1 MASLA
6 DDVGGLTI
14 PGVDTLCGRPMFA
27 AFWAIFGLLE
37 IIVWGA
43 LVTPLIVPFI
53 VLPRGKRE
61 RFSVLGAQVFGW
73 LCTYVTLMGRTTIL
87 GRENL
92 PKKRGYLV
100 ISNHR
105 SWGDVGLLIWVTASQ
120 GISKKEVA
128 YVPFFG
134 FTGWVSGVIFFD
146 RNKKES
152 RQAVVTEAID
162 MMTKGANL
170 HVFPEGT
177 RTRDGRI
184 NPKVYLKL
192 VQACW
197 ENGIDV
203 VPAAVWNTEQGVRA
217 QGIHALPFQK
227 FGVELAKPLDRSAFS
242 SAEAYAEASWAKV
255 VEMATAHGANEPF
268 YWA

>member
-1 MASLA
+1 
-6 DDVGGLTI
+6 
-14 PGVDTLCGRPMFA
+14 MFG

-37 IIVWGA
+37 VILWGA

-61 RFSVLGAQVFGW
+61 RWSVLGAQVFGW

-105 SWGDVGLLIWVTASQ
+105 SWADVGLLIWVTASQ

-146 RNKKES
+146 RTNKQS
-152 RQAVVTEAID
+152 RQKVVTEAID
-162 MMTKGANL
+162 MMGKGANL

-177 RTRDGRI
+177 RTRDGRL
-184 NPKVYLKL
+184 NPKVSLKL

-197 ENGIDV
+197 ENGIEV
-203 VPAAVWNTEQGVRA
+203 VPACVWDTEKGVRA
-217 QGIHALPFQK
+217 GGVHALPFQQ
-227 FGVELAKPLDRSAFS
+227 FGLELAAPLDRAAFAT
-242 SAEAYAEASWAKV
+242 AESYAEACWGRVA
-255 VEMATAHGANEPF
+255 EMARAHGADEPF
-268 YWA
+268 RP